1 MPQTIWVAAYTPP
14 LSGNAHIY
22 GIQTPHFKISLTCS
36 SLYSLKMFTLFLLR
50 SLPPL
55 HLNISSQS
63 TNIFLLCFS
72 TRDDIFPFPSSSSK
86 CIPKKIYPL
95 FFLLYIFSSS
105 DQKRKT
111 VEEFCTCSLSS
122 IILFCLPRSSSSFQ
136 VLSSFSI
143 SLMNRFF
150 PPFPFPTLSS
160 YSVSL
165 KCFPNVFLLFLLCF

>member
-36 SLYSLKMFTLFLLR
+36 SLHSLNMFTLFLLR

-86 CIPKKIYPL
+86 CIQKKNIPPLLSPVYFLFLRPKKENCGRILHL
-95 FFLLYIFSSS
+95 FTLFNHPSLSASLLIFVPSIFLIFFFFDESIFS
-105 DQKRKT
+105 
-111 VEEFCTCSLSS
+111 
-122 IILFCLPRSSSSFQ
+122 
-136 VLSSFSI
+136 
-143 SLMNRFF
+143 N
-150 PPFPFPTLSS
+150 
-160 YSVSL
+160 
-165 KCFPNVFLLFLLCF
+165 

>member
-1 MPQTIWVAAYTPP
+1 
-14 LSGNAHIY
+14 
-22 GIQTPHFKISLTCS
+22 
-36 SLYSLKMFTLFLLR
+36 MFTLFLLR

-55 HLNISSQS
+55 HLNISS
-63 TNIFLLCFS
+63 
-72 TRDDIFPFPSSSSK
+72 IFPLQVQIFSSSASRPET
-86 CIPKKIYPL
+86 IYFPFRLPPPNVFQKKIYHL
-95 FFLLYIFSSS
+95 FFLLFILSSS

-111 VEEFCTCSLSS
+111 VEEFCTCSFCS
-122 IILFCLPRSSSSFQ
+122 ILLLCMPRSSSSFQ